1 MVSLK
6 SRKMFTFR
14 MGHVKIFPNICMNFM
29 LLSKVKS
36 GRFSF
41 IVVSRLIMTGFQT
54 GPICMTNM

>member
-36 GRFSF
+36 GRYMCIYIYEFKVGMNSF
-41 IVVSRLIMTGFQT
+41 FFFFDI
-54 GPICMTNM
+54 

>member
-36 GRFSF
+36 GRFKL
-41 IVVSRLIMTGFQT
+41 VSEHRFEGFKH
-54 GPICMTNM
+54 